1 MYILHEIL
9 ASLEAGNL
17 TFSGLDYYVVPM
29 MNPDGYEF
37 SHTTDRYWRKNRS
50 LNNGS
55 SCVGTDLNRNWGY
68 KWGGREST
76 SDPCSQDYRGKY
88 AFSEPESAS
97 ASKYMLKKR
106 SQIKVSWK
114 TLTFNMDIML
124 GMFKLYEYIYLHM
137 YKIVSQLFRL
147 CTI

>member
-1 MYILHEIL
+1 MRLVLELFYKILTCSGIHAREWITPAAAMYILHEIL
-9 ASLEAGNL
+9 ASLEAKNS

-55 SCVGTDLNRNWGY
+55 YCVGTDLNRNWGY

-76 SDPCSQDYRGKY
+76 SDPCSPDYRGQF
-88 AFSEPESAS
+88 AFSESESAS

-106 SQIKVSWK
+106 TQIKVS
-114 TLTFNMDIML
+114 
-124 GMFKLYEYIYLHM
+124 
-137 YKIVSQLFRL
+137 
-147 CTI
+147 